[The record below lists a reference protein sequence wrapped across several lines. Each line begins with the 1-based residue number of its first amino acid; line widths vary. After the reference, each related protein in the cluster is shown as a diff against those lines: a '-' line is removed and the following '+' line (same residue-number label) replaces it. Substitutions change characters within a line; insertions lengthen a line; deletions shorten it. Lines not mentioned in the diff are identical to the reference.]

1 MEAECELDSSSAP
14 GSYTRNSHLI
24 SNWGEDHVGSLY
36 PISVK
41 LLQLHHNSG
50 HKCVF
55 FWTAK
60 IYNTWF
66 SILSNT
72 REYRV
77 LLSALYSTVFLP
89 RLCWKKKKKIVD
101 GGTVFF
107 SLKGRQKENANY
119 GWRRRQKH
127 TGCRWRESGEAW
139 TAGVKHFRGAPPAG
153 GGLRISRRRC
163 ERVQAG
169 TQHSRRWFSRFI
181 HHHGAGS
188 RDGWERCWVWS

>member
-1 MEAECELDSSSAP
+1 MEAECELHSSSAP
-14 GSYTRNSHLI
+14 GSYTRNSHPI
-24 SNWGEDHVGSLY
+24 SNWGEAHVGSLY
-36 PISVK
+36 PISVCLEANCGKGK

-60 IYNTWF
+60 IYNTRF

-77 LLSALYSTVFLP
+77 LLSALYSTVFFYTFLP
-89 RLCWKKKKKIVD
+89 RLCWKKKKIVE
-101 GGTVFF
+101 GTVFF

-127 TGCRWRESGEAW
+127 AGCRLEGEWGSLDGRRE
-139 TAGVKHFRGAPPAG
+139 APPRTSTAW
-153 GGLRISRRRC
+153 RR
-163 ERVQAG
+163 
-169 TQHSRRWFSRFI
+169 SKNI
-181 HHHGAGS
+181 
-188 RDGWERCWVWS
+188 